1 MPDITMCLNVTCP
14 ARTMCGRHKAG
25 GATPTSE
32 RQSVTIFVPNGRSG
46 QCAAFLPANLPQRA
60 HRYIDDIL
68 EKTG

>member
-1 MPDITMCLNVTCP
+1 MPDITMCLNETCP
-14 ARTMCGRHKAG
+14 ARTVCRRHKAS
-25 GATPTSE
+25 GATLTPE
-32 RQSVTIFVPNGRSG
+32 QIATIFVPNGRSG